1 MRIPRRGT
9 RDYEKPIPS
18 GCVDNLPI
26 IVWIQNKINEKGGV
40 SFVTKEDKA
49 RSDKKKK
56 KEKKGNSFFPEILIP
71 SCIAFL
77 KKIRK

>member
-9 RDYEKPIPS
+9 RDYEKPIQS

-56 KEKKGNSFFPEILIP
+56 K
-71 SCIAFL
+71 
-77 KKIRK
+77 

>member
-9 RDYEKPIPS
+9 RDYEKPIQS

-49 RSDKKKK
+49 WSDKKKK
-56 KEKKGNSFFPEILIP
+56 NRRVIPFFRG
-71 SCIAFL
+71 F
-77 KKIRK
+77 

>member
-9 RDYEKPIPS
+9 RDYEKPIQS

-56 KEKKGNSFFPEILIP
+56 KNRKVIPFFRG
-71 SCIAFL
+71 F
-77 KKIRK
+77 

>member
-18 GCVDNLPI
+18 SCVDNLPI

-56 KEKKGNSFFPEILIP
+56 K
-71 SCIAFL
+71 
-77 KKIRK
+77 

>member
-9 RDYEKPIPS
+9 RDYEKPIQS

-56 KEKKGNSFFPEILIP
+56 NRRVIPFFRG
-71 SCIAFL
+71 F
-77 KKIRK
+77 

>member
-18 GCVDNLPI
+18 GCVDNLSI

-56 KEKKGNSFFPEILIP
+56 NRRVIPFFRG
-71 SCIAFL
+71 F
-77 KKIRK
+77 